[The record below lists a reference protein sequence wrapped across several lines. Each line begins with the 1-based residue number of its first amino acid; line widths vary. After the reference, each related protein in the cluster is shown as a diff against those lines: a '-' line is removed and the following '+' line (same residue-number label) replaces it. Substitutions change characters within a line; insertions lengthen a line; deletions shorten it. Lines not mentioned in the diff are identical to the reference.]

1 MEQQAVNALERIE
14 NPILILLLVALMTA
28 CVALWFALRAAL
40 KQQLEILPEYIPA
53 VTNTNAVLQNMAQRL
68 DDIEEAVSSQ
78 GK

>member
-1 MEQQAVNALERIE
+1 MEQQVANALERIE
-14 NPILILLLVALMTA
+14 NPILVILLVVLMVA
-28 CVALWFALRAAL
+28 CVALWMELRASRKL
-40 KQQLEILPEYIPA
+40 VPEYIAA

>member
-1 MEQQAVNALERIE
+1 MEQQVVNALERIE
-14 NPILILLLVALMTA
+14 NPILIILLVVLMVA
-28 CVALWFALRAAL
+28 CVALWMELRAAR
-40 KQQLEILPEYIPA
+40 KQQLELLPEYIAA